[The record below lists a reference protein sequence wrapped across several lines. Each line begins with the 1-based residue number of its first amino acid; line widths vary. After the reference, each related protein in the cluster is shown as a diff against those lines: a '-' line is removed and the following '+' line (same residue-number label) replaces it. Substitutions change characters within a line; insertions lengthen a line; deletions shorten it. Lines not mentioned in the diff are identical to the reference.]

1 MRKRAM
7 WIGASLILGA
17 IFLVG
22 TTDFI
27 LNRAFYNPYRQP
39 ESSAAAFQEA
49 VVALVPSAC
58 YSHLSSYQPGTPRH
72 FSLFSQNFYIL
83 SRSSPMAVQES
94 YVAKGSL
101 QYLFGNGEAAFT
113 VMPPEK
119 WIFTQADYL
128 TGKEIPLSSLEADA
142 YYVAQIGSAET
153 ITQEQVSSA
162 VQALKSYDSRADMLR
177 AILCTSD
184 NPDDVALGIDGTGE
198 MAVINLAEYSLEYA
212 AGNFLHVLSQKQET
226 IDIFLHSG
234 MFGKLDV
241 HFNERHQY
249 VKENGVHCIGLSVF
263 AQGAALQV
271 WLQTNNFRL
280 IHIQP
285 ADGRSR

>member
-7 WIGASLILGA
+7 WIGASLLLGA
-17 IFLVG
+17 VFLVG

-72 FSLFSQNFYIL
+72 FSRFSQNFYIL

-113 VMPPEK
+113 AAPPEK

-128 TGKEIPLSSLEADA
+128 TGKEIPVSSLETDV
-142 YYVAQIGSAET
+142 YYVAQVGSAEA
-153 ITQEQVSSA
+153 ITQEQLSTA
-162 VQALKSYDSRADMLR
+162 VQALKSYDSHADMLR
-177 AILCTSD
+177 AILRTSD
-184 NPDDVALGIDGTGE
+184 NPGDVALGLDGTGE
-198 MAVINLAEYSLEYA
+198 MAAINLAEYSLEYS
-212 AGNFLHVLSQKQET
+212 GSNFLRTLSQKQET

-234 MFGKLDV
+234 LFGELDV
-241 HFNERHQY
+241 DFNKRYQY
-249 VKENGVHCIGLSVF
+249 VKENGEQCIGLSVF
-263 AQGAALQV
+263 AQGEALQA
-271 WLQTNNFRL
+271 WLQTNAFRL